1 MDPGLLRREPSGR
14 CRQGL
19 LHPAES
25 ARWPGRDKRDPPR
38 VRIPRRVIKCGS
50 HLCAPS
56 YCRRYRSHARHAGA
70 VDTLTSYL
78 GFRCVWREGQGAGA
92 YHGAPAGSRRA
103 PAASAASAIGRAT
116 AGTMGTLSDRTPSPA
131 LPSAPRCQLSVG
143 LRRRA
148 YHGRRADCGEAM
160 VNTGRPRMHGESGIE
175 RATARAEAYRIIGDP
190 RFRTSS
196 RNRDFLSYRRCAA

>member
-1 MDPGLLRREPSGR
+1 MPPKACCIPQNPRGGR
-14 CRQGL
+14 AETSTIRLGCATRAGSSRAARTCAR
-19 LHPAES
+19 PAI
-25 ARWPGRDKRDPPR
+25 AGAIAPTPAMPGRWTLDLVSAVSLRLA
-38 VRIPRRVIKCGS
+38 RR
-50 HLCAPS
+50 A
-56 YCRRYRSHARHAGA
+56 
-70 VDTLTSYL
+70 
-78 GFRCVWREGQGAGA
+78 GAGA

-116 AGTMGTLSDRTPSPA
+116 AGTMGTLSGRTPSPA

-160 VNTGRPRMHGESGIE
+160 VNTGRPRMPEESGIE

-190 RFRTSS
+190 PSGPRRATAISS
-196 RNRDFLSYRRCAA
+196 PTYVQHCARPSGSRRHG

>member
-1 MDPGLLRREPSGR
+1 MDPGLLRREPSVDAARACCIPQNPRGGR
-14 CRQGL
+14 PRQARSASGA
-19 LHPAES
+19 HPA
-25 ARWPGRDKRDPPR
+25 PGQGRLAPVRAQLLPALSPRRPACRGGGHFDFVSGVPPR
-38 VRIPRRVIKCGS
+38 LARR
-50 HLCAPS
+50 
-56 YCRRYRSHARHAGA
+56 
-70 VDTLTSYL
+70 
-78 GFRCVWREGQGAGA
+78 AGA

-131 LPSAPRCQLSVG
+131 LPWAPRCQLSVG

-160 VNTGRPRMHGESGIE
+160 VNTGRPRMPEESGIE

-190 RFRTSS
+190 LPDLVAQPRFP
-196 RNRDFLSYRRCAA
+196 LLYRRCAA